1 MKIIYPNLE
10 KLLEFHSK
18 IIKIWLEK
26 WEWWS
31 FWFLW
36 WKDESDLKSII
47 EFIKNDNYSP
57 RLEDKITHLMFS
69 VNKNHIFMD
78 WNKRSSIYFSAY
90 FLSLNIFDNY
100 LVEKYIRE
108 LEDVAIY
115 VADNKISKSLLWDI
129 IQCLINYEE
138 YSEEL
143 KIKIYNSISS

>member
-1 MKIIYPNLE
+1 
-10 KLLEFHSK
+10 
-18 IIKIWLEK
+18 
-26 WEWWS
+26 
-31 FWFLW
+31 
-36 WKDESDLKSII
+36 
-47 EFIKNDNYSP
+47 
-57 RLEDKITHLMFS
+57 MFS

-115 VADNKISKSLLWDI
+115 VADNKISKDLLWNI

-143 KIKIYNSISS
+143 KIKIYNSINS